1 MSSYWMHMN
10 PETFPEPEKFRPER
24 WLQSEKNQDPLQH
37 EYFVPYSAL
46 RLELYDTDEEIMK
59 MGRGY
64 LFSLPEMESE
74 GVKVLVHSPA

>member
-1 MSSYWMHMN
+1 MFELY
-10 PETFPEPEKFRPER
+10 RPG
-24 WLQSEKNQDPLQH
+24 
-37 EYFVPYSAL
+37 AL